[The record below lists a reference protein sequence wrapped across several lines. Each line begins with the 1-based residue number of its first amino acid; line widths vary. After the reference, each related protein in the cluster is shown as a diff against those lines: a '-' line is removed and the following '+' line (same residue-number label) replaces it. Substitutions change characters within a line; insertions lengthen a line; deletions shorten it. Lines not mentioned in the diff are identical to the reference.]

1 MEFKLRPFREDDL
14 ESLVKFANN
23 PKIAGNLTNQFPYP
37 YTHEHGK
44 KFIQM
49 AMSHDPIRIHTI
61 EISGEASGGIGVH
74 PQGDVYCKNAEL
86 GYWLAEPY
94 WGKGIVTEA
103 VKQMVDYGFK
113 NFDITRIYARPYP
126 HNLASQKL
134 LEKVGFKKE
143 AVLKNAFFKN
153 GEYLDELIYSISIV

>member
-1 MEFKLRPFREDDL
+1 
-14 ESLVKFANN
+14 
-23 PKIAGNLTNQFPYP
+23 
-37 YTHEHGK
+37 
-44 KFIQM
+44 
-49 AMSHDPIRIHTI
+49 
-61 EISGEASGGIGVH
+61 
-74 PQGDVYCKNAEL
+74 
-86 GYWLAEPY
+86 
-94 WGKGIVTEA
+94 
-103 VKQMVDYGFK
+103 VDYGFK